1 MSTSRP
7 DGTLPDDV
15 ATYPF
20 PLPHDTYRV
29 SANVDRAGAGRPT
42 EAGSWGADMLHVG
55 ADHTAV
61 ARLRS
66 EILDAEPRRFVAA
79 PHARAASWDA
89 MTWLLD
95 RMARERPSEASL
107 EHDGER
113 YRWRNHRLGVTQE
126 FVFGDD
132 SSLPEHPLTFA
143 GRQVEEDVVVLGAR
157 DDHLWLDAGMVVFA
171 SVWSIGFDAGMSFRE
186 LHGPVPGDEAR
197 DVFARAERFLL
208 RLDPGEAYRRL
219 NWGLQLDDRPD
230 LSLDAFPNWG
240 PRRRALDVV
249 DPGREVHLRTEVQH
263 LVRLPLTGSVLFLI
277 GVRLLPLQRVALVP
291 AWTAR
296 LRVGPGDTG
305 AGGLG
310 LQGAGRAGS
319 ARGRVAGSGPHV
331 GGEVLAGDRGAR
343 GDEVGGRALE
353 DDPAAVVAGTG
364 TEVDDPV
371 GVGHDRLVV
380 LDDDHRLPASTS
392 RSSRPSSCSTSAR
405 CRPVVGSSRT

>member
-29 SANVDRAGAGRPT
+29 SANVDRAGDGRPT
-42 EAGSWGADMLHVG
+42 EAGAWGADMLHVG

-61 ARLRS
+61 VRLRS

-171 SVWSIGFDAGMSFRE
+171 SVWSIGFHCTEGGPRGRGPKTPSRIQFLLFRME
-186 LHGPVPGDEAR
+186 HLRNAAIRIGPVSRR
-197 DVFARAERFLL
+197 DQYPIHWRLVSL
-208 RLDPGEAYRRL
+208 RSM
-219 NWGLQLDDRPD
+219 
-230 LSLDAFPNWG
+230 SLAAP
-240 PRRRALDVV
+240 
-249 DPGREVHLRTEVQH
+249 
-263 LVRLPLTGSVLFLI
+263 
-277 GVRLLPLQRVALVP
+277 LLPADLRRFISSNELV
-291 AWTAR
+291 
-296 LRVGPGDTG
+296 G
-305 AGGLG
+305 A
-310 LQGAGRAGS
+310 AAYICRGS
-319 ARGRVAGSGPHV
+319 AR
-331 GGEVLAGDRGAR
+331 LAG
-343 GDEVGGRALE
+343 
-353 DDPAAVVAGTG
+353 
-364 TEVDDPV
+364 
-371 GVGHDRLVV
+371 
-380 LDDDHRLPASTS
+380 
-392 RSSRPSSCSTSAR
+392 R
-405 CRPVVGSSRT
+405 CRGCGQPPVR